1 MSIYYGFNPPFVGG
15 QQKYFSR
22 QEDERLIKNDLLQLL
37 LTIPGERVMRPDFG
51 VNLRNVVF
59 EQLDDITIQIL
70 REEIVVAIRR
80 YEPRINVLGLTIN
93 PASERNGMVISLSF
107 NLKSD
112 PTIVLNI
119 NQFIRAGNNV

>member
-1 MSIYYGFNPPFVGG
+1 MSIFYGFNPPFVGG

-37 LTIPGERVMRPDFG
+37 LTVPGERVMRPDFG

-70 REEIVVAIRR
+70 REDIISAIKR
-80 YEPRINVLGLTIN
+80 YEPRINVLGLSLQ
-93 PASERNGMVISLSF
+93 PAPERNGMIISLAF
-107 NLKSD
+107 NMKND
-112 PTIVLNI
+112 PSIELNFS
-119 NQFIRAGNNV
+119 QFIRAGTNG